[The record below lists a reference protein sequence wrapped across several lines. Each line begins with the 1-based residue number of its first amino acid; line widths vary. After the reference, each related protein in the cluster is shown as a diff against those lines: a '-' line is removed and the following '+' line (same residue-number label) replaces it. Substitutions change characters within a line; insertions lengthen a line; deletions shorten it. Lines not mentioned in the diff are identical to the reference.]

1 MVDIKIYGTET
12 PSYQLAKSKLMDS
25 LEHAR
30 IPYSLEEIHEISQF
44 IKDRV
49 VSVPAVKVN
58 GKHLFELKKNG
69 SYNQSLRETIQS
81 ILKMEQYGNLTK
93 IVVPTDFSDASFN
106 AYNYANYLA
115 KQCEGILLLTHVYF
129 PTSTDVNNFA
139 MVNPEIEAIHRQKLD
154 SFVKSVNQD
163 WIGTFVTEPIMEGV
177 FKVGF
182 PKAELLEMSKEKN
195 TIMVMGTTGAGDVF
209 KKIFGSLSL
218 DLVENAHCPLFLVP
232 PDAVYVKNNEVVYLS
247 EDLKKDALHLL
258 YVGKLCQKLNC
269 MLKLVHFRKEKDES
283 YNVSDAI
290 GLLESYYP
298 ELKYHIEINDTDNI
312 FDSLTKLFENPNY
325 QLLAMSTQHRNLFQ
339 SLFHRSVT
347 EFAAQHVKTPLLVLS
362 DYAAAME

>member
-1 MVDIKIYGTET
+1 MVNIKIYGTGT
-12 PSYQLAKSKLMDS
+12 PSYQLAKSKLLES
-25 LEHAR
+25 LAHAG
-30 IPYSLEEIHEISQF
+30 IEFSLQEVHEISQF
-44 IKDRV
+44 IHDRV
-49 VSVPAVKVN
+49 VSVPAIKVN
-58 GKHLFELKKNG
+58 DKYLFELKTNG
-69 SYNQSLRETIQS
+69 SYNQSLRETIQT

-93 IVVPTDFSDASFN
+93 IVVPTDFSDASYN

-115 KQCEGILLLTHVYF
+115 KQCESVMMLTHVYF

-139 MVNPEIEAIHRQKLD
+139 MVNPEVEAIHRQKLE

-182 PKAELLEMSKEKN
+182 PKSELVEMSKDKN

-232 PDAVYVKNNEVVYLS
+232 PDAVYAKNNEVVYLS

-258 YVGKLCQKLNC
+258 YVGKLCLKLNC
-269 MLKLVHFRKEKDES
+269 MLKLVHFRKENDEA
-283 YNVSDAI
+283 YNISDAI
-290 GLLESYYP
+290 GLLDNYYP
-298 ELKYHIEINDTDNI
+298 DLKYHIEINDTSNL
-312 FDSLTKLFENPNY
+312 FDSLTQLFLNPNY

-339 SLFHRSVT
+339 SMFHRSAT

-362 DYAAAME
+362 DYAQAFE